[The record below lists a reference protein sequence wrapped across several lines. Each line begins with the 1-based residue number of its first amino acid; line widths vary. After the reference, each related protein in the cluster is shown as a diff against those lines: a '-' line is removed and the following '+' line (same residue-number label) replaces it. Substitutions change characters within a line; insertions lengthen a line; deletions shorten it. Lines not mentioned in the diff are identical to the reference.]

1 MESWPEHHS
10 PGAKRLLDGKLTRAG
25 QSPEADLEAA
35 LDAIFEHPNVG
46 PFLCR
51 QLIQRL
57 VTSNPSPAYVYRC
70 ARAFANNGK
79 RLRGDLGAVV
89 RAILLDWEARSP
101 QLRERAGYGRLRE
114 PMVRFVALLRAL
126 GARPPADGRFRYYW
140 IDSFEWGLGQS
151 PLRAPSVFN
160 FFEPDHAQ
168 PGAIA
173 AAGLVSPE
181 FQITNE
187 TSVFGGANYLHAVLF
202 DGYADDDTR
211 ISLDYSYL
219 TNAPDDA
226 ALLRRA
232 GLLFYAGR
240 MSPQTRQILA
250 ASLADR
256 DFPRDRLERAQ
267 TLVWLI
273 ALSPEFVV
281 QK

>member
-1 MESWPEHHS
+1 
-10 PGAKRLLDGKLTRAG
+10 
-25 QSPEADLEAA
+25 
-35 LDAIFEHPNVG
+35 
-46 PFLCR
+46 
-51 QLIQRL
+51 
-57 VTSNPSPAYVYRC
+57 
-70 ARAFANNGK
+70 
-79 RLRGDLGAVV
+79 
-89 RAILLDWEARSP
+89 
-101 QLRERAGYGRLRE
+101 
-114 PMVRFVALLRAL
+114 VRFVALLRAL
-126 GARPPADGRFRYYW
+126 GARPPADGRCRYYW